1 MNPYVVYLTQSVNDS
16 LVSCCSIIPHKNEI
30 PNLSGIVLELPL
42 LRGTQSGGWHLIGI
56 ILINEPLCGLFDTKF
71 YLTTRSFVAVQKQ
84 KKCRLKM

>member
-1 MNPYVVYLTQSVNDS
+1 MNPLLDYLTQSFNDS

-42 LRGTQSGGWHLIGI
+42 LRGTQSGGCHLIGI
-56 ILINEPLCGLFDTKF
+56 ILINEPSIGLLNTKF
-71 YLTTRSFVAVQKQ
+71 YLTIRSFVAVQKQ